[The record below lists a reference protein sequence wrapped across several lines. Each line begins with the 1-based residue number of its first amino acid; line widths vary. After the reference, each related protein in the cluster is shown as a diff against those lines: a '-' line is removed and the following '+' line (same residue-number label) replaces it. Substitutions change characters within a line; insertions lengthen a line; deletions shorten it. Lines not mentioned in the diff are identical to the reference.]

1 MELGPC
7 RVCGCPALAR
17 CSRCQE
23 AAYCGPECQR
33 ADWQIHKQSCDRS
46 REAPAERLQVPA
58 VPAGP
63 AGPAGQ
69 AAAVAPKQKEIEW
82 DAVRAMLGQAPARP
96 SDDRAD
102 EAAGPAEPR
111 VRWQSSPT
119 QPTTPAPFDVHLVGK
134 NNVEV
139 AQAVVAKLKERGVC
153 VIKAGA
159 ERAFH
164 KAVHME
170 AKQLWDGGA
179 YTSASKGS
187 PSSPGSHE
195 ITFNA
200 RDDKVI
206 CLSSSVLDALG
217 KKVQALKK
225 VDEQLANFGWGIKQI
240 LEDQLGLSLTKRT
253 PGMLS
258 CYDGQKVP
266 DAQYGFHVDNPYM
279 TNMAVPD
286 DGRRLTLIFYIS
298 DGQHWDVQKDGGAL
312 QVCMSDPR
320 RAPSSTAEALTHP
333 LFTVAPDCDTLV
345 AFWSHTMFHAV
356 LPVTGTKP
364 RFALSTWFMGS

>member
-7 RVCGCPALAR
+7 RVCECPALAR
-17 CSRCQE
+17 CSRCQD
-23 AAYCGPECQR
+23 AVYCGPECQR
-33 ADWQIHKQSCDRS
+33 ADWQIHKQSCGRS
-46 REAPAERLQVPA
+46 REVPAERQMPA
-58 VPAGP
+58 VP
-63 AGPAGQ
+63 GQ
-69 AAAVAPKQKEIEW
+69 AVPPKQKEIEW
-82 DAVRAMLGQAPARP
+82 DAVRAMLGQAPAARP
-96 SDDRAD
+96 SDDCAD

-111 VRWQSSPT
+111 ARWQSPAT

-170 AKQLWDGGA
+170 AKQLWDAGA

-206 CLSSSVLDALG
+206 CLSSSVLEALG
-217 KKVQALKK
+217 KKAQALKK

-258 CYDGQKVP
+258 CYDGKKVP

-298 DGQHWDVQKDGGAL
+298 DGQHWDVHKDGGAL

-320 RAPSSTAEALTHP
+320 RAPSSTAEALSHP

>member
-1 MELGPC
+1 MSPC
-7 RVCGCPALAR
+7 RSL
-17 CSRCQE
+17 
-23 AAYCGPECQR
+23 YCASECRRLDWHQR
-33 ADWQIHKQSCDRS
+33 HGK
-46 REAPAERLQVPA
+46 VPNGYQKRPDA
-58 VPAGP
+58 S
-63 AGPAGQ
+63 
-69 AAAVAPKQKEIEW
+69 VAPKQKEIEW
-82 DAVRAMLGQAPARP
+82 DAVRAMLGQAPAGAQP
-96 SDDRAD
+96 KDPHDQPAD
-102 EAAGPAEPR
+102 EAAGPTGP
-111 VRWQSSPT
+111 RWQSPAT
-119 QPTTPAPFDVHLVGK
+119 QPTKPAPFDVHLVGR
-134 NNVEV
+134 NNVDV
-139 AQAVVAKLKERGVC
+139 AHAVVARLKERGVC

-164 KAVHME
+164 RAVHME
-170 AKQLWDGGA
+170 AKQLWEAGA

-187 PSSPGSHE
+187 PSTPGSQE
-195 ITFNA
+195 IAFNA

-206 CLSSSVLDALG
+206 CLSSAVLSTLG

-240 LEDQLGLSLTKRT
+240 LEEQLGLNLTKRT

-258 CYDGQKVP
+258 CYDGKTVP

-298 DGQHWDVQKDGGAL
+298 DGQHWDVHKDGGAL

-320 RAPSSTAEALTHP
+320 RAPASTAEALTYP